1 MILFQSKRT
10 FINMSC
16 IINQDISI
24 GANLKTLRKRSGLSQ
39 EEAAAKLQVMG
50 FTISREVI
58 SQMER
63 GCHNIRVS
71 VLLALKD
78 IYHASFDEFFTGL
91 TL

>member
-1 MILFQSKRT
+1 
-10 FINMSC
+10 MSC
-16 IINQDISI
+16 MINQDISI
-24 GANLKTLRKRSGLSQ
+24 GANLKALRQRSGLSQ
-39 EEAAAKLQVMG
+39 EEVAAKLQVMG

-78 IYHASFDEFFTGL
+78 IYHASFDEFFSGL
-91 TL
+91 NL

>member
-1 MILFQSKRT
+1 
-10 FINMSC
+10 MSC

-24 GANLKTLRKRSGLSQ
+24 GANLKTLRQRSGLSQ

-78 IYHASFDEFFTGL
+78 IYHASFDEFFANL
-91 TL
+91 SL

>member
-1 MILFQSKRT
+1 
-10 FINMSC
+10 MSC

-24 GANLKTLRKRSGLSQ
+24 GANLKTLRLRSGLSQ
-39 EEAAAKLQVMG
+39 EEVAARLQVMG

-71 VLLALKD
+71 ILLALKD
-78 IYHASFDEFFTGL
+78 IYHASFDEFFANL
-91 TL
+91 NL

>member
-1 MILFQSKRT
+1 
-10 FINMSC
+10 MSC

-24 GANLKTLRKRSGLSQ
+24 GANLKTLRLRSGLSQ
-39 EEAAAKLQVMG
+39 EEVAARLQVMG

-71 VLLALKD
+71 ILLALKD
-78 IYHASFDEFFTGL
+78 IYHASFDEFFANLGL
-91 TL
+91 

>member
-1 MILFQSKRT
+1 
-10 FINMSC
+10 MSC

-24 GANLKTLRKRSGLSQ
+24 GANLKTLRLRSGLSQ
-39 EEAAAKLQVMG
+39 EEVAARLQVMG

-71 VLLALKD
+71 ILLALKD
-78 IYHASFDEFFTGL
+78 IYHASFDEFFTNLGL
-91 TL
+91 